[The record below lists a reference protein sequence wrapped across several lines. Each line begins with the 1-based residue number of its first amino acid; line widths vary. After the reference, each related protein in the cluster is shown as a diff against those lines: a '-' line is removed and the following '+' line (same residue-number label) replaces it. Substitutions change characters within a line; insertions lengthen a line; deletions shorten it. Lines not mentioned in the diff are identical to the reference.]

1 MMPIHQKLHKFKLK
15 KKNVIDRQTWSLS
28 DMVFAVPVLAAA
40 LANTLSGTGVNLKE
54 KIVWYMYVKNKED
67 FHLKLI
73 CKQVQVCR
81 CMHVFNIFR
90 FNLFSQY
97 IYHDTTLPYFS
108 ARAFRCFLFLAS
120 PTSGMFNHSSSLTAA
135 KSLCKSK
142 FLKTSLHEG
151 L

>member
-1 MMPIHQKLHKFKLK
+1 MPIHQKLHKFKLK
-15 KKNVIDRQTWSLS
+15 KKTVIDRQTWSLS

-97 IYHDTTLPYFS
+97 IYHDTTLTFQHVHS
-108 ARAFRCFLFLAS
+108 AVSCFWHPPPLVCSTTHLRWQQPNLSANQNF
-120 PTSGMFNHSSSLTAA
+120 
-135 KSLCKSK
+135 
-142 FLKTSLHEG
+142 
-151 L
+151 